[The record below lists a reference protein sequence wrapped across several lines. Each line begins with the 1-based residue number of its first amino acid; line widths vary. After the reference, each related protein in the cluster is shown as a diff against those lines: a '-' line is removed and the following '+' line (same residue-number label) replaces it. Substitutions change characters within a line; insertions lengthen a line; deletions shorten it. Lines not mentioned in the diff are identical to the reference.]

1 MNLVIDIGN
10 SRIKWASTENSR
22 LHGPGAVYY
31 PGRPLAEVFTGA
43 WGALEPPSRVV
54 CTCVAGGQIGASLA
68 DWLRARYGVST
79 EFVSAQAEGFGV
91 RNGYRE
97 PDRLGADRW
106 AALIGAR
113 RREPRA
119 VCVVD
124 CGTAITIDALADD
137 GRHLG
142 GLIAPGVMTMRRAL
156 YEAAAGIVD
165 EGEGELTP
173 LAADTR
179 SGVSAGTLYAAAA
192 FIDRGCAEIEQAAGH
207 AMSRLLTGGG
217 ADVLR
222 PLLKGTYAPVPD
234 LVLEGLAVIAA

>member
-10 SRIKWASTENSR
+10 SRIKWALAENSHLR
-22 LHGPGAVYY
+22 APGAVYY
-31 PGRPLAEVFTGA
+31 PGRPLADVFAAA
-43 WGALEPPSRVV
+43 WAALEPPARVV
-54 CTCVAGGQIGASLA
+54 CTCVAGGQVRASLTEWFRTQ
-68 DWLRARYGVST
+68 DGVNP

-97 PDRLGADRW
+97 PARLGADRW

-113 RREPRA
+113 RREPQA
-119 VCVVD
+119 VCIVD
-124 CGTAITIDALADD
+124 CGTAITLDALDDD

-142 GLIAPGVMTMRRAL
+142 GLIAPGAMTMRRAL

-165 EGEGELTP
+165 EGEGALTP

-179 SGVSAGTLYAAAA
+179 SGVAAGTLYAAAA
-192 FIDRGCAEIEQAAGH
+192 FIDRGCAEMEQAAGR
-207 AMSRLLTGGG
+207 ALPRLVTGGG
-217 ADVLR
+217 AGAIR
-222 PLLKGTYAPVPD
+222 PLLKGAYAPVPD